1 MPRLV
6 PIGQVVCEKQIEQF
20 KFADDNATPDDG
32 CNVIGQKERFDQE
45 SKSTIYKC
53 SLKIYVKYEIKQV

>member
-1 MPRLV
+1 MLV
-6 PIGQVVCEKQIEQF
+6 PIGQVVCEKQIEQI

-32 CNVIGQKERFDQE
+32 RNDIGKKVRFDQK
-45 SKSTIYKC
+45 SKPTIYKC